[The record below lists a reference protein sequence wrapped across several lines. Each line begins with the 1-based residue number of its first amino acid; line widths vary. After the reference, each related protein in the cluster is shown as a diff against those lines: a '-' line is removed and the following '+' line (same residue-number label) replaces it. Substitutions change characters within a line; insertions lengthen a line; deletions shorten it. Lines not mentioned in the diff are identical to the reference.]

1 MNTEVITDKNHSI
14 YFVPG
19 LQRGLRL
26 LEVVA
31 RSDKPLSVTEVAQR
45 LELSRSSAFRLVY
58 TLQFMGF
65 LQPSSDQ
72 RTFQLGAR
80 VLNLGFSFV
89 AKQDIIQIAK
99 RDLES
104 LRDATGISAH
114 LAIRDSLEV
123 LFLDCVQTR
132 TGFLSNVNVGTR
144 LPAYASPMGWLMLSE
159 LPNRELASLYKDVK
173 FERLTEKTPSD
184 LGELMQAI
192 ARASADGYVFSHGIV
207 EQGGS
212 SVTAPIFES
221 SGSIVAAIDISGPES
236 AFDGEK
242 PEKTYVDAILNAAS
256 AISARLGY
264 RG

>member
-1 MNTEVITDKNHSI
+1 MDKEVTDKNHNI

-26 LEVVA
+26 LEVLA
-31 RSDKPLSVTEVAQR
+31 RSEKALSVTELAQR

-65 LQPSSDQ
+65 LQSADE

-80 VLNLGFSFV
+80 VLNLGFSFL
-89 AKQDIIQIAK
+89 AKQDIIQIAR

-114 LAIRDSLEV
+114 LAIRDSMEV

-132 TGFLSNVNVGTR
+132 TGFLSNVNVGAR

-159 LPNRELASLYKDVK
+159 LPNRELAALYKDVP
-173 FERLTEKTPSD
+173 FERLTDKTPANLS
-184 LGELMQAI
+184 ELMQAI
-192 ARASADGYVFSHGIV
+192 AKASADGYVFSHGIV

-212 SVTAPIFES
+212 SVTAPIYES
-221 SGSIVAAIDISGPES
+221 SGKIVAAIDISGPET
-236 AFDGEK
+236 AFETGR
-242 PEKTYVDAILNAAS
+242 PEESYVNAVLNAAS

>member
-1 MNTEVITDKNHSI
+1 MDKEVTDKNHNI

-31 RSDKPLSVTEVAQR
+31 RSEKALSVTELAQR

-65 LQPSSDQ
+65 LQSADE

-80 VLNLGFSFV
+80 VLNLGFSFL
-89 AKQDIIQIAK
+89 AKQDIIQIAR
-99 RDLES
+99 RDLEN

-132 TGFLSNVNVGTR
+132 TGFLSNVNVGAR

-159 LPNRELASLYKDVK
+159 LPNRELATLYKEVP
-173 FERLTEKTPSD
+173 FHRLTDKTPSN
-184 LGELMQAI
+184 LSELMQAI
-192 ARASADGYVFSHGIV
+192 AKASAEGYVFSRGIV
-207 EQGGS
+207 EQGGA
-212 SVTAPIFES
+212 SVTAPIFDS
-221 SGSIVAAIDISGPES
+221 SEKIVAAIDISGPET
-236 AFDGEK
+236 AFESGKSEK
-242 PEKTYVDAILNAAS
+242 SYVDAVLSTAS

>member
-1 MNTEVITDKNHSI
+1 MNTEVITDKNHNI

-65 LQPSSDQ
+65 LQQSADQ

-80 VLNLGFSFV
+80 VLNLGFSFL
-89 AKQDIIQIAK
+89 AKQDIIQIAR

-104 LRDATGISAH
+104 LRDATGIWAH

-132 TGFLSNVNVGTR
+132 TGFLSNVNVGAR

-159 LPNRELASLYKDVK
+159 LSNRELTSLYKDVE
-173 FERLTEKTPSD
+173 FERLTDKTPAN

-192 ARASADGYVFSHGIV
+192 AKASADGHVFSHGIV

-212 SVTAPIFES
+212 SVTAPVFES
-221 SGSIVAAIDISGPES
+221 SGRIVAAIDISGPES
-236 AFDGEK
+236 AFEDQK
-242 PEKTYVDAILNAAS
+242 PEKAYVDAVLNAAS